1 MTKPVRR
8 SSFTPDALANFA
20 NLFDEVWNEL
30 ALEQV
35 ISPTASAE
43 PYRARLAQS
52 VFRLARSPWS
62 DIQIKQLLVR
72 ALRNDVARMERAVSV
87 PILARHGNHL

>member
-8 SSFTPDALANFA
+8 SSFTPDALANFT

-35 ISPTASAE
+35 INPTASAE
-43 PYRARLAQS
+43 LYRARLAQS

-72 ALRNDVARMERAVSV
+72 ALRNDVARMERAV
-87 PILARHGNHL
+87 